1 MVRGERRVNKNPA
14 IKTFMSALLV
24 LVGML
29 FMTGMLTQ
37 IVPGANRSM
46 KWYFAPVT
54 VLASDSGPLVIAI
67 ILFLLII
74 GGALH
79 VLKATGL
86 IEGVIVATT
95 KKYQDKEFVLLSVL
109 VLVFMAMGAFVGVF
123 EEVVPLVPLVI
134 LLAKGMGWD
143 DMTGLGISILA
154 CGLGFAAAVT
164 NPFTIGVA
172 QELADLP
179 LFSGAVLRIFVFIS
193 VYFILLGFLWR
204 HIKKTRITVIKHTL
218 TVENQVQ
225 VPKKAYVFFASSM
238 AFMGLFIAG
247 SPFIPI
253 LRDLSLPVIA
263 LVFLIAAIGV
273 GKQVKGDFK
282 WVFKQYAIG
291 AFDMAPAI
299 VLILLATGIKHIM
312 MEGHILDYI
321 LSVVSSSIS
330 QFSPFG
336 SVVIIFVLVLIL
348 NFFIG
353 SGSAK
358 AFILMPILVPTMDL
372 LGLGRQLG
380 ILAFQ
385 FGDGFSNVLYPT
397 NAVLLI
403 ALGLSGVSY
412 GKWLKFII
420 PIQVVLFVLSIIWLA
435 IAYQLGYGL

>member
-1 MVRGERRVNKNPA
+1 MNKNPA

-29 FMTGMLTQ
+29 VMTGMLTQ
-37 IVPGANRSM
+37 VVPGANRSM

-79 VLKATGL
+79 ILKTTGL

-172 QELADLP
+172 QELAELP

-193 VYFILLGFLWR
+193 VYLILLGFLWR

-218 TVENQVQ
+218 AVENQIQ

-321 LSVVSSSIS
+321 LSVVSSNIS

-336 SVVIIFVLVLIL
+336 SVVIIFILVLIL

-412 GKWLKFII
+412 GKWLKFVL

>member
-1 MVRGERRVNKNPA
+1 MNKNPA

-29 FMTGMLTQ
+29 VMTGMLTQ
-37 IVPGANRSM
+37 VVPGANRSM
-46 KWYFAPVT
+46 KWYFAPVA

-123 EEVVPLVPLVI
+123 EEIVPLVPLVI

-179 LFSGAVLRIFVFIS
+179 LFSGAALRIFVFIS
-193 VYFILLGFLWR
+193 VYLILLGFLWR
-204 HIKKTRITVIKHTL
+204 HIKKTRIIVEKHTL

-225 VPKKAYVFFASSM
+225 VSKKAYVFFGSSM

-247 SPFIPI
+247 SPFVPI

-282 WVFKQYAIG
+282 WVLKQYAIG

-412 GKWLKFII
+412 GKWLKFIL